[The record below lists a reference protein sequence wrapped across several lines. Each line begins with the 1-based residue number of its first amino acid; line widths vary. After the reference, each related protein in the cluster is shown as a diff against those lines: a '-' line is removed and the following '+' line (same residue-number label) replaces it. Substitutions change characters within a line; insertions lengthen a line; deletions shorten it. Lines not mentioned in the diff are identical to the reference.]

1 MENSLLLLDIMRTF
15 LQMDEKLRERLQQR
29 GWPSITRSQSMVLA
43 NVANGVTRASRL
55 AENLG
60 VTRQAMSQLLADM
73 VKKGLIELIP
83 DPDHGRAQL
92 VQFAPQADGIRE
104 DARRVLRDLEAEL
117 EVSIG
122 AQQMAS
128 LRQAFEHLA

>member
-1 MENSLLLLDIMRTF
+1 MENSLLLLDMMRTF

-92 VQFAPQADGIRE
+92 IQFAPQADGIRE
-104 DARRVLRDLEAEL
+104 DARRVLRELEAEL

-128 LRQAFEHLA
+128 LRQAFEQLA

>member
-1 MENSLLLLDIMRTF
+1 MENSLLLLDMMRTF

-128 LRQAFEHLA
+128 LRQAFEQLA

>member
-1 MENSLLLLDIMRTF
+1 MENSLLLLDMMRTF

-92 VQFAPQADGIRE
+92 VQFAAQADGIRE

-117 EVSIG
+117 EASIG
-122 AQQMAS
+122 TKQMAS
-128 LRQAFEHLA
+128 LRQAFEQSV

>member
-1 MENSLLLLDIMRTF
+1 MENSLLLLDMMRTF

-104 DARRVLRDLEAEL
+104 EARRVLRDLEAEL

-128 LRQAFEHLA
+128 LRQAFEQLA

>member
-1 MENSLLLLDIMRTF
+1 MENSLLLLDMMRTF

-92 VQFAPQADGIRE
+92 VQVAPQADGIRE

-128 LRQAFEHLA
+128 LRQAFEQLA

>member
-1 MENSLLLLDIMRTF
+1 MENSLLLLDMMRTF

-104 DARRVLRDLEAEL
+104 DARRVLRELEAEL

-128 LRQAFEHLA
+128 LRQAFEQLA

>member
-1 MENSLLLLDIMRTF
+1 MENSLLLLDMMRTF

-43 NVANGVTRASRL
+43 NVANGITRASRL

-128 LRQAFEHLA
+128 LRQAFEQLA

>member
-1 MENSLLLLDIMRTF
+1 
-15 LQMDEKLRERLQQR
+15 
-29 GWPSITRSQSMVLA
+29 MVLA

-117 EVSIG
+117 EISIG

-128 LRQAFEHLA
+128 LRQAFEQLA

>member
-1 MENSLLLLDIMRTF
+1 MENSLLLLDMMRTF
-15 LQMDEKLRERLQQR
+15 LQMDEKLRARLQQR

-128 LRQAFEHLA
+128 LRQAFEQLA

>member
-1 MENSLLLLDIMRTF
+1 MENSLLLLDMMRTF

-117 EVSIG
+117 EISIG

-128 LRQAFEHLA
+128 LRQAFEQLA

>member
-1 MENSLLLLDIMRTF
+1 MENSLLLLDMMRTF

-92 VQFAPQADGIRE
+92 IQFAPQADGIRE

-128 LRQAFEHLA
+128 LRQAFEQLA

>member
-128 LRQAFEHLA
+128 LRQAFEQLA

>member
-1 MENSLLLLDIMRTF
+1 MENSLLLLVMMRTF

-60 VTRQAMSQLLADM
+60 VSRQAMSQLLADM

-128 LRQAFEHLA
+128 LRQAFEQLA

>member
-1 MENSLLLLDIMRTF
+1 MENSLLLLDMMRTF

-122 AQQMAS
+122 TQQMAS
-128 LRQAFEHLA
+128 LRQAFEQLA

>member
-1 MENSLLLLDIMRTF
+1 MENSLLLLDMMRTF

-92 VQFAPQADGIRE
+92 IQFAPQADGIRE

-128 LRQAFEHLA
+128 LRQAFEQRA

>member
-15 LQMDEKLRERLQQR
+15 LQLDEKLRERLQQR

-128 LRQAFEHLA
+128 LRQAFEQLA